1 MLNDPLVWLRKLGA
15 FYANLRGLCSWPSGL
30 MCHVSL
36 LLRSQPPAA
45 LTSACSF
52 CCVRMAEGQ
61 QHGLLCESKSSPHY
75 PVPWGTDIPQGSG
88 GRYIWES
95 PRELQLQP
103 PPQNTHNCPA
113 QPLPRRFVKTPS
125 VAPGFPRDCQ
135 MMSQH
140 MACGSHKDGEGGT
153 SQRSQ
158 MLRAVLGNLRVASLV
173 THSGQHSFMVE
184 TDGATSEVR
193 RG

>member
-1 MLNDPLVWLRKLGA
+1 
-15 FYANLRGLCSWPSGL
+15 
-30 MCHVSL
+30 
-36 LLRSQPPAA
+36 
-45 LTSACSF
+45 
-52 CCVRMAEGQ
+52 
-61 QHGLLCESKSSPHY
+61 
-75 PVPWGTDIPQGSG
+75 
-88 GRYIWES
+88 
-95 PRELQLQP
+95 
-103 PPQNTHNCPA
+103 
-113 QPLPRRFVKTPS
+113 
-125 VAPGFPRDCQ
+125 